1 MVGARCER
9 LSVCVAEGDA
19 VTMRCSECGGV
30 AMNGINV
37 RDAANNEHRY
47 HVDCWAHASWW
58 LNGNDGAPS
67 HEYIAKVRATY
78 ANAKVTP

>member
-1 MVGARCER
+1 
-9 LSVCVAEGDA
+9 
-19 VTMRCSECGGV
+19 
-30 AMNGINV
+30 MNGINV